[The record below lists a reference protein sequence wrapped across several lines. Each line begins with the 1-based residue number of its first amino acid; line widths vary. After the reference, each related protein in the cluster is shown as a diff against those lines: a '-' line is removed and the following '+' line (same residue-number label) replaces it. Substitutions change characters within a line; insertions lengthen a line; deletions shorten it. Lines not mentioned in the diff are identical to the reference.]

1 MKAALA
7 TIAITLA
14 APVLFAAAN
23 LRVTATVSQDPV
35 RAGLPFAAGFLVKNL
50 GPDIAK
56 KVMLT
61 TNANTP
67 PLSLGDIGV
76 QVGDQVSVTVTA
88 PLTAGPFAVTATV
101 RSDTEDADP
110 SDNIATRTVTVS
122 TNPDLTVFL
131 RAPVQQDLALPF
143 ALSIFVGNASAFDAH
158 DVDVTVN
165 FRPDV
170 DVRSLPAGCSSVAAG
185 RIVCH
190 ASTVPAQTI
199 ELQPLFTPTFYAPH
213 AYSNGIILFT
223 ASVTERES
231 DFDPASNTT
240 TTQSTLYD
248 TFYVSTTANDGAGSL
263 RQAIL
268 DANAACA
275 GHEPCAIAFR
285 ISETSETPW
294 KTIRISSPLPAITA
308 TGLRIDGSTQA
319 AFFGDTNP
327 DGPEIEI
334 SGGGTVDGDGL
345 LITRCFGEVAYLAIG
360 GFLRNAISV
369 TGSQE
374 GCTGSLSVRELH
386 HLFLGSDPTG
396 SSARPNGRGIATSVP
411 NGGTVFYGPALSIHD
426 CVISGNTGSG
436 IFGTSGLL
444 KITNNRIGVKAHA
457 DEPLPNGSSGV
468 FIGAGGFG
476 SNVGPEVFN
485 ANLEPVTDGNV
496 IAFNGESGV
505 AVDNAAAEVS
515 IRNNRIWSNRLLGID
530 IGQDGPTMSSAADSG
545 DPISIPTL
553 TLAHYDPVSNKTIIE
568 GAIPAVPIT
577 RFFTFKV
584 NVYAGDTF
592 NPSGFGEGQRPL
604 GVASVIFPGATF
616 HFEADGNL
624 AGQWITA
631 TNTRDQIFLSQTSE
645 FSRAIP
651 VQGRSLAPWRR
662 SR

>member
-1 MKAALA
+1 MKPLLA

-23 LRVTATVSQDPV
+23 LRVTAMVSENPV
-35 RAGLPFAAGFLVKNL
+35 RAGLPFAPGFLVQNL

-56 KVMLT
+56 NAVLT
-61 TNANTP
+61 TTASAP
-67 PLSLGDIGV
+67 IALHDIGV
-76 QVGDQVSVTVTA
+76 HWSPQVTVTAVA
-88 PLTAGPFAVTATV
+88 PLTAGPFTVTATV
-101 RSDTEDADP
+101 SSDTEDADP
-110 SDNIATRTVTVS
+110 SDNIASRTVTVS

-143 ALSIFVGNASAFDAH
+143 TLSIFVGNASAFDAH

-170 DVRSLPAGCSSVAAG
+170 DVQSLPTGCSSVAAG

-190 ASTVPAQTI
+190 VAAVAAQRPQIPAM
-199 ELQPLFTPTFYAPH
+199 FTPTFYAPH
-213 AYSNGIILFT
+213 AYGNGSILFT
-223 ASVTERES
+223 ASVTEREP
-231 DFDPASNTT
+231 DFDPASNTNS
-240 TTQSTLYD
+240 TQSTLYD
-248 TFYVSTTANDGAGSL
+248 TFYVSTTANDGSGSL

-268 DANAACA
+268 DANADCP
-275 GHEPCAIAFR
+275 GHEPCLIAFR
-285 ISETSETPW
+285 ISEPSETLW
-294 KTIRISSPLPAITA
+294 KTIRISSPLPAIA
-308 TGLRIDGSTQA
+308 ASGLRIDGSTQT
-319 AFFGDTNP
+319 AFFGDVNP

-334 SGGGTVDGDGL
+334 SGRGTVDGDGL
-345 LITRCFGEVAYLAIG
+345 LITRCFSEVSNLAIG

-369 TGSQE
+369 TGAQE
-374 GCTGSLSVRELH
+374 GCTSSPAVRELH

-396 SSARPNGRGIATSVP
+396 SSARPNGRGIATSVT
-411 NGGTVFYGPALSIHD
+411 NGGASFYGPALSIHD
-426 CVISGNTGSG
+426 CVISGNTGNG

-444 KITNNRIGVKAHA
+444 KITNDRIGVKAHA

-476 SNVGPEVFN
+476 SNVGPEVFV
-485 ANLEPVTDGNV
+485 AGRDPSDGGNV

-505 AVDNAAAEVS
+505 AVAKDAAEVN
-515 IRNNRIWSNRLLGID
+515 IRNNRIWGNRLLGID

-568 GAIPAVPIT
+568 GVIPPAEIS
-577 RFFTFKV
+577 RFFNFKV
-584 NVYAGDTF
+584 NIYASDAF

-604 GVASVIFPGATF
+604 GATTVIVPGSTF

-631 TNTRDQIFLSQTSE
+631 TNTRDQVFLSQTSE

-651 VQGRSLAPWRR
+651 VQGRSVAPWRR